1 MNGVFAAVLAIHG
14 IAHLVGFLVA
24 FRWVHF
30 EEIPY
35 STTLFDNRI
44 DVGDTGIR
52 IIGMLW
58 LMTALGCFGLATASW
73 FSWDLFVPV
82 TLGLAFFSLALCL
95 AGWPDTVIGTVI
107 NGLLIV
113 ILILASALGWVV

>member
-14 IAHLVGFLVA
+14 IAHLVVFLVT
-24 FRWVHF
+24 FKWIRI
-30 EEIPY
+30 EEMPY

-58 LMTALGCFGLATASW
+58 LMTALGCFALAAASW

-95 AGWPDTVIGTVI
+95 AGWPETIIGMVI
-107 NGLLIV
+107 NGFLIV
-113 ILILASALGWVV
+113 VLIVASALGWVI